1 MVKVNLYKEQLSCFI
16 LFTIDHLNVLNI
28 FNPLKRPSNVT
39 NMNKTFLFS
48 MFLLIVLNISAQEI
62 TLPLWFQGKV
72 PNFQKMEGI
81 EKRDTAETI
90 HISKV
95 QAPDITVYMPSKRN
109 ATGQAVIIC
118 PGGGYANLSY
128 SWEGTDVA
136 KLLNA
141 KGITAVVLK
150 YRLPNAKSN
159 IVPNLSPLLDA
170 KRAIR
175 MVRYN
180 AAKWNIKRDKVGIMG
195 FSAGGHL
202 ASTLGTHFDNG
213 DPNAT
218 DSIEQFSSRPDFMVL
233 VYPVI
238 SMSKPIMHAGSRNN
252 LIGEKPTDDLAKLY
266 SNELQV
272 TKQTP
277 ATFIVHATD
286 DKTVPVENSI
296 LFYQAL
302 RDNNVPVEMHI
313 YPTGGHG
320 FGLALGKGYLETW
333 TDRCIDWLRGLN
345 K

>member
-1 MVKVNLYKEQLSCFI
+1 MQLT
-16 LFTIDHLNVLNI
+16 LT
-28 FNPLKRPSNVT
+28 
-39 NMNKTFLFS
+39 
-48 MFLLIVLNISAQEI
+48 AQEI
-62 TLPLWFQGKV
+62 TLPLWPPGKV
-72 PNFQKMEGI
+72 PNFQKTDEVEI
-81 EKRDTAETI
+81 RDTSETI

-95 QAPDITVYMPSKRN
+95 QSPDITVFMPSKRN

-118 PGGGYANLSY
+118 PGGGYVTLSY

-141 KGITAVVLK
+141 KGITAIVLK
-150 YRLPNAKSN
+150 YRLPNSKSN
-159 IVPNLSPLLDA
+159 IVSYLSPLMDA

-175 MVRYN
+175 IVRYY
-180 AAKWNIKRDKVGIMG
+180 AAKWNINKNKIGIMG

-213 DPNAT
+213 DPT
-218 DSIEQFSSRPDFMVL
+218 SKDSIEQLSSRPDFMVL

-238 SMSKPIMHAGSRNN
+238 SMSKNIMHTGSRNN
-252 LIGEKPTDDLAKLY
+252 LIGNNPTDDLAKLY

-272 TKQTP
+272 TSETP
-277 ATFIVHATD
+277 PTFLIHTED
-286 DKTVPVENSI
+286 DKTVPVENSL

-302 RDNNVPVEMHI
+302 RDKNVPAEMHI
-313 YPTGGHG
+313 YPAGVHG

-333 TDRCIDWLRGLN
+333 TDRCVDWLRGLN